1 MQTGYWKRQN
11 SWTFSPLSSSLQ
23 AVLYIQG
30 SFGWRMREKTT
41 SIPACTVHTKY
52 GTCTLI
58 RLLSLR
64 WRCRYL
70 GIRMHLYTKMFL
82 LYILS
87 RWPSKE
93 FQVDEKDSPQGPYDL
108 EILDIII
115 SSQFKCLSSLHFSCR
130 GKGSVFGGCSAKGG
144 VFNAKGKIKGKG
156 KASPVK
162 TVLFPG
168 KQFRGVILCRLK
180 WLKQRNETK
189 SCHLKII
196 HWEVMEGNIE
206 TWWTSVNS
214 KTRSISGN

>member
-1 MQTGYWKRQN
+1 M
-11 SWTFSPLSSSLQ
+11 
-23 AVLYIQG
+23 
-30 SFGWRMREKTT
+30 
-41 SIPACTVHTKY
+41 
-52 GTCTLI
+52 
-58 RLLSLR
+58 
-64 WRCRYL
+64 
-70 GIRMHLYTKMFL
+70 
-82 LYILS
+82 
-87 RWPSKE
+87 
-93 FQVDEKDSPQGPYDL
+93 DEKDSPQGPYDL

-168 KQFRGVILCRLK
+168 KQCQGVILCRLK

-206 TWWTSVNS
+206 T
-214 KTRSISGN
+214 

>member
-1 MQTGYWKRQN
+1 M
-11 SWTFSPLSSSLQ
+11 
-23 AVLYIQG
+23 
-30 SFGWRMREKTT
+30 
-41 SIPACTVHTKY
+41 
-52 GTCTLI
+52 
-58 RLLSLR
+58 
-64 WRCRYL
+64 
-70 GIRMHLYTKMFL
+70 
-82 LYILS
+82 
-87 RWPSKE
+87 
-93 FQVDEKDSPQGPYDL
+93 DEKDSPQGPYDL

-206 TWWTSVNS
+206 T
-214 KTRSISGN
+214 